1 MPQNRFKQAGHTNTT
16 LAEQPEAL
24 RALFEKLS
32 LGETPNFLEMMQAIS
47 GLVAFSTDT
56 DSIQEDH
63 IDQLLKMSQ
72 KKCRFCS

>member
-1 MPQNRFKQAGHTNTT
+1 MAQAGLKPRAHTNTT

-32 LGETPNFLEMMQAIS
+32 LGETPNFLEMMEAIS

-63 IDQLLKMSQ
+63 INQLLKRSQ